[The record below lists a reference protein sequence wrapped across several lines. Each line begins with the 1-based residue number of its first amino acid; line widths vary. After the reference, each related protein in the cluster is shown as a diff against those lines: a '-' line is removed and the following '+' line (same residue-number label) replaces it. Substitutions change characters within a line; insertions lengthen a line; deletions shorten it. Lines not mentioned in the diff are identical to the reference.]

1 MIDTSRRTSR
11 RAPSR
16 NDSVR
21 SRSGSMLLLVLIIFA
36 VGLILITSAMAITV
50 SSRNRYYSAS
60 LDSQAGLTANSVAK
74 TIANAIVAGDITDTQ
89 LEALTNSGKTV
100 DITAATAA
108 TAAAGSA
115 AGSNAIAPGLAG
127 TSGSNTKATFSYYPD
142 AATKTYILITVKT
155 QLATA
160 SDNQSQTVSVLL
172 KKKPVVK
179 QGQFSSLMSTVK
191 FDMVGASQINI
202 GEGAGANATNFV
214 VIKGNSVWSN
224 LGGGGSTYR
233 SKVLTFGQIA
243 VSNDVSFL
251 DDLVFY
257 GNAASISTSSTGNG
271 IVVTGGNMFFLG
283 TDPAVAS
290 VFTDSS
296 KAPTT
301 FIKNGDNGSNII
313 NLQALSGVGG
323 AMYLANNTLQN
334 AANTDGAIKVSSGIV
349 VDNSSK
355 AVFSASSANLI
366 LTSPSATASDKNGA
380 KIYAAS
386 NESLAI
392 VQTLRDK
399 ANQYSTATQ
408 VSRTIPTTT
417 AAAFT
422 EIGLGS
428 VRAGSVVAADAG
440 AVPLTQADLTSVG
453 TRSFSGSAYVIDTT
467 NANTRRLGPVS
478 DYAGVTTLNFDCSS
492 TDITIYIIGAN
503 TFEIHQGLIRF
514 TRSSGSTH
522 VGRII
527 LLDGADL
534 HIYDNSN
541 FYTWRNDNGI
551 IGADHVAGTA
561 HTDLLVTKDGSGNV
575 VKTFPPYLYI
585 YGTDGNSITAEN
597 KSTIEG
603 YIGLYGSG
611 GTLTLQETPYFYGRL
626 EVPNVIKTG
635 ASNEQLKIL
644 YCPVPGG
651 DDSGGGTGSPSSY
664 EIKGYINS

>member
-1 MIDTSRRTSR
+1 MIDTSRKTFR

-16 NDSVR
+16 TDSVR

-179 QGQFSSLMSTVK
+179 QGQFSSLMSTTK
-191 FDMVGASQINI
+191 LDLGGTGQIDI

-214 VIKGNSVWSN
+214 VVKGDSLLSN
-224 LGGGGSTYR
+224 TGGGGSTYR
-233 SKVLTFGQIA
+233 SKVLAFGQIGVA
-243 VSNDVSFL
+243 NSVSFL

-257 GNAASISTSSTGNG
+257 GNTASISTSSGGNG
-271 IVVTGGNMFFLG
+271 FVVTGGNMFFLG
-283 TDPAVAS
+283 TDSAVAS

-296 KAPTT
+296 KAPTAYT
-301 FIKNGDNGSNII
+301 GSQIIK
-313 NLQALSGVGG
+313 LQALSGVGG

-334 AANTDGAIKVSSGIV
+334 AANTDGAITVPSGIV

-366 LTSPSATASDKNGA
+366 LTSPSATASDKNGV
-380 KIYAAS
+380 KTYAAS

-422 EIGLGS
+422 ELGLGS

-440 AVPLTQADLTSVG
+440 AVPLTTADLTSVG

-467 NANTRRLGPVS
+467 NANTRRLGPAS
-478 DYAGVTTLNFDCSS
+478 DSDGVTTLNFDCSS

-534 HIYDNSN
+534 HIYDNNN

-585 YGTDGNSITAEN
+585 YGTGTNIVTAEN
-597 KSTIEG
+597 RSTLEG

-611 GTLTLQETPYFYGRL
+611 GTLNLQELPYFYGRL
-626 EVPNVIKTG
+626 EVPNVNKTG
-635 ASNEQLKIL
+635 ASNAPIKIL

-651 DDSGGGTGSPSSY
+651 DDSSGGTGSPSSY